1 MYYTTV
7 VNYGQCKDSFSSKL
21 WMLLEGLCTT
31 VEIYGQSKKTVLLSK
46 IWALLEGLCMTVL
59 IIRPSKLGINRIK
72 YLS

>member
-31 VEIYGQSKKTVLLSK
+31 VEIYGQSKKNSFSFQN
-46 IWALLEGLCMTVL
+46 M
-59 IIRPSKLGINRIK
+59 GIVRGFVYDRTNNTAK
-72 YLS
+72 